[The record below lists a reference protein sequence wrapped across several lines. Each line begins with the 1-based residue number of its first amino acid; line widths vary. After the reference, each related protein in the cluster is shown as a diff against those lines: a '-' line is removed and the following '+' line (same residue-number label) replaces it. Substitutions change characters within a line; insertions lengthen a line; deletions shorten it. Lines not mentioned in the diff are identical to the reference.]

1 MAETILIAET
11 DRETGSR
18 SSRRLR
24 REGKIPGVL
33 YGREVGPYALH
44 VDAKELRTALQ
55 GEAGLNAL
63 LRLEVGGKP
72 YTTMVKAMQ
81 RHPVKGTVIHVD
93 FQVTDPD
100 KPVMVEVP
108 LTLTG
113 HASHLQMAGG
123 IVDQQLFSVTVV
135 ALPGSIPHS
144 LELDITSLAAG
155 SAMRVADIAV
165 PSGVEVEN
173 DPDALV
179 VAGMVPKGLRDVS
192 AEGGEGEA
200 ESGSETEPNISGS
213 DSSDR

>member
-11 DRETGSR
+11 GRETGSR

-44 VDAKELRTALQ
+44 VDAKELRTVLQ

-63 LRLEVGGKP
+63 MRLEVDGKP
-72 YTTMVKAMQ
+72 YITMAKDIQ

-93 FQVTDPD
+93 FEVTDPD
-100 KPVMVEVP
+100 KTVAVEVP
-108 LTLTG
+108 LALTG

-135 ALPGSIPHS
+135 ALPGFIPHT
-144 LELDITSLAAG
+144 LELDITSLTAG
-155 SAMRVADIAV
+155 GALRVADIAV

-179 VAGMVPKGLRDVS
+179 VAGIVPKGVHDVS
-192 AEGGEGEA
+192 AEGGEGEL
-200 ESGSETEPNISGS
+200 ELGGEGEPNASGS

>member
-1 MAETILIAET
+1 MAETTLIAET
-11 DRETGSR
+11 GRATGSR

-33 YGREVGPYALH
+33 YGRDVGPYALH
-44 VDAKELRTALQ
+44 VDAKALRTALQ
-55 GEAGLNAL
+55 GEVGLNAL
-63 LRLEVGGKP
+63 LRLEVDGIF
-72 YTTMVKAMQ
+72 YTAMAKDIQ
-81 RHPVKGTVIHVD
+81 RHPVKGTAIHID

-100 KPVMVEVP
+100 KPVTVEVP

-144 LELDITSLAAG
+144 LELDITSLPAG
-155 SAMRVADIAV
+155 GALRVADINV
-165 PSGVEVEN
+165 PPGVEVEN

-179 VAGMVPKGLRDVS
+179 VAGMVPKGVRD
-192 AEGGEGEA
+192 AGAEEGEGGAEPGGGAEA
-200 ESGSETEPNISGS
+200 GTSGS